1 MKLVVGHGVC
11 VFLLVF
17 ISIGVQR
24 WRWMMVFE
32 GDGDGLLR
40 LTVAAMVPQGGSEQL
55 RQLRELS

>member
-17 ISIGVQR
+17 ISIGVQC
-24 WRWMMVFE
+24 WRRMMVFE
-32 GDGDGLLR
+32 GDGDELLS
-40 LTVAAMVPQGGSEQL
+40 LTVAVMVPQGGSEQR